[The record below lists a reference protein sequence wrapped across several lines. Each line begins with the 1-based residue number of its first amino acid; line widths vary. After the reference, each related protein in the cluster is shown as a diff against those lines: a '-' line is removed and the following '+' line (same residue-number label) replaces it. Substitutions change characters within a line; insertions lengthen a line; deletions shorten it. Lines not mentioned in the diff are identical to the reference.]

1 MIIPVDVTLEQLRA
15 LTKAQIINRLSTW
28 LTNHFTKRQLIL
40 WLMDIEVMDDE
51 PVRTYREDG
60 QITSETTVT
69 KDTETNLQ
77 VSKREVSWTY
87 YATGEVNE
95 ITIKVYDGSNNLIRT
110 KVIKHY
116 TDGRQPTVTEG

>member
-28 LTNHFTKRQLIL
+28 LTNNMTKRQLIL

-51 PVRTYREDG
+51 PIRTYREDG

-69 KDTETNLQ
+69 KDTATNLQ
-77 VSKREVSWTY
+77 VNKRVVTWSY
-87 YATGEVNE
+87 YPTNEVNV
-95 ITIKVYDGSNNLIRT
+95 ITIKTYDGANNLLRT
-110 KVIKHY
+110 KAIKHY

>member
-51 PVRTYREDG
+51 PVRTYRTDG
-60 QITSETTVT
+60 QISSETTVT

-77 VSKREVSWTY
+77 VNKRVVTWSY
-87 YATGEVNE
+87 YATGEVNV
-95 ITIKVYDGSNNLIRT
+95 ITIKQYGSNDVLLHT
-110 KVIKHY
+110 KAIKHY
-116 TDGRQPTVTEG
+116 KDGRQPTVTEG